1 MAENIYEF
9 SVKDIKGEQKGLE
22 TYKGKVLVIVNVAS
36 QCGYTPHYVGLQKL
50 QDDYGDKGLVVLGFP
65 CNQFGGQEPGT
76 EADIQNFCSTRY
88 SVTFDLFS
96 KVDVNGSEESPLF
109 GHLKECCP
117 GILNTKPV
125 KWNFTKFL
133 VDKAGH
139 PVKRFAPKDDP
150 ESMRDDIEKLLKD

>member
-1 MAENIYEF
+1 MADNIYEF

-22 TYKGKVLVIVNVAS
+22 AYKGKVLVIVNVAS
-36 QCGYTPHYVGLQKL
+36 QCGFTPHYVGLQKL
-50 QDDYGDKGLVVLGFP
+50 QEDYGDKGLVVLGFP

-76 EADIQNFCSTRY
+76 EVDIQSFCSTRY

-96 KVDVNGSEESPLF
+96 KVNVNGSEESPLY
-109 GHLKECCP
+109 GYLKECCP
-117 GILNTKPV
+117 GILNTKSV

-133 VDKAGH
+133 VDKTGL
-139 PVKRFAPKDDP
+139 PIKRFAPKDDP